1 LNQTNN
7 SITLDIDGMTCT
19 ACAARIER
27 VLNKANEVSRASVNF
42 PLKQA
47 EIESGDKVDIEGLI
61 QDIYKAGYSAK
72 VHIDEE
78 EERSKYPK
86 FLIPTISLLLT
97 IGVSNLMSRGYESQA
112 NLLGLMIIIV
122 FGRKFH
128 FSSFKNI
135 KNLNFNMD
143 SLISIGSLSSA
154 IVSFLPLSEGVSFID
169 TGGYIV
175 SFLLIGKTVE
185 EISIQKSISI
195 SDAINKSIPK
205 KVRIVKDGRDTFL
218 DNEAISIGEL
228 VKILPG
234 EMIPIDGEI
243 IEGNTI
249 IDESIVTGESI
260 PIEKKPGDQAVSG
273 SMNLSNSILI
283 EVNKLNS
290 DSTFNQIAK
299 MVKEAQFSKPLIQN
313 SIDKVTTFFVPGII
327 IVAFLTFA
335 MRFFLLD
342 EDLIY
347 AISVGISV
355 LVIACPCALGLAT
368 PLVLYRSSI
377 LANSNGIIFKGYD
390 ILERLNQ
397 INALVFD
404 KTGTLT
410 TGIFKIKNISHSPN
424 YSRDQVI
431 SFAASLEQ
439 YSNHPIAR
447 SILLEAEELG
457 VPVHQATNILETP
470 GKGIEGS
477 VQSKKVEIIKSFNL
491 ESIETT
497 LQISID
503 NEKFIMELEEEL
515 NTESYVIEDL
525 SSRFKLS
532 ILSGDNDIK
541 TGEFAK
547 LLEIDDAIGDLSP
560 EDKLKKI
567 IDLQKSFKIAYV
579 GDGINDAPSL
589 KQADVGI
596 ATSSSTE
603 FARSAGDIIL
613 LSGDL
618 NKINTIF
625 TISENSFKRIKQN
638 IFFALIYNILM
649 IPMATL
655 GKVEPK
661 YAALAMALSSISVV
675 FNSIRKIKK

>member
-1 LNQTNN
+1 MNQTNN

-27 VLNKANEVSRASVNF
+27 VLNKDNEVSKASVNF
-42 PLKQA
+42 PIKQA
-47 EIESGDKVDIEGLI
+47 EIESSNKVDIEGLI

-78 EERSKYPK
+78 KERSKYPK
-86 FLIPTISLLLT
+86 FLIPIISLLLT
-97 IGVSNLMSRGYESQA
+97 IGVSTLMSRGYESQA

-313 SIDKVTTFFVPGII
+313 SIDKVTTFFVPSII

-447 SILLEAEELG
+447 SLLLEAEELG

-638 IFFALIYNILM
+638 LFFAVIYNTLM

-661 YAALAMALSSISVV
+661 YAAVAMALSSISVV
-675 FNSIRKIKK
+675 LNSIRKIKK

>member
-1 LNQTNN
+1 
-7 SITLDIDGMTCT
+7 MTCT

-47 EIESGDKVDIEGLI
+47 EIESSDKVDIEGLI

-112 NLLGLMIIIV
+112 NLLGLMVIIV

-205 KVRIVKDGRDTFL
+205 KVRIVKDGVDTFL

-234 EMIPIDGEI
+234 EIIPIDGEI

-273 SMNLSNSILI
+273 SINLSNSILI

-327 IVAFLTFA
+327 ILAFLTFA
-335 MRFFLLD
+335 TRFFLLD

-368 PLVLYRSSI
+368 PLVLYRTSI

-390 ILERLNQ
+390 TLERLNQ

-424 YSRDQVI
+424 YSRDRVI

-625 TISENSFKRIKQN
+625 TISENSFKRMKQN
-638 IFFALIYNILM
+638 IFFALIYNISM

-675 FNSIRKIKK
+675 LNSIRKIKK

>member
-1 LNQTNN
+1 MNQTNN

-47 EIESGDKVDIEGLI
+47 EIESSDKVDIEGLI

-78 EERSKYPK
+78 EERSNYPK

-205 KVRIVKDGRDTFL
+205 KVRIVKDGVDTFL

-273 SMNLSNSILI
+273 SINLSNSILI

-327 IVAFLTFA
+327 ILAFLTFA
-335 MRFFLLD
+335 TRFFLLD

-368 PLVLYRSSI
+368 PLVLYRTSI

-390 ILERLNQ
+390 TLERLNQ

-424 YSRDQVI
+424 YSRDRVI

-439 YSNHPIAR
+439 YSNHPVAR

-625 TISENSFKRIKQN
+625 TISENSFKRMKQN
-638 IFFALIYNILM
+638 IFFALIYNISM

-675 FNSIRKIKK
+675 LNSIRKIKK

>member
-1 LNQTNN
+1 
-7 SITLDIDGMTCT
+7 MTCT

-72 VHIDEE
+72 VHTDEE

-97 IGVSNLMSRGYESQA
+97 IVVSNLMSRGYESQA

-205 KVRIVKDGRDTFL
+205 KVRIVKDGEDTFL

-273 SMNLSNSILI
+273 SINLSNSILI

-368 PLVLYRSSI
+368 PLVLYRTSI

-410 TGIFKIKNISHSPN
+410 TGIFKIKNISHS
-424 YSRDQVI
+424 
-431 SFAASLEQ
+431 FA
-439 YSNHPIAR
+439 
-447 SILLEAEELG
+447 
-457 VPVHQATNILETP
+457 
-470 GKGIEGS
+470 
-477 VQSKKVEIIKSFNL
+477 
-491 ESIETT
+491 
-497 LQISID
+497 
-503 NEKFIMELEEEL
+503 
-515 NTESYVIEDL
+515 
-525 SSRFKLS
+525 
-532 ILSGDNDIK
+532 
-541 TGEFAK
+541 
-547 LLEIDDAIGDLSP
+547 
-560 EDKLKKI
+560 
-567 IDLQKSFKIAYV
+567 
-579 GDGINDAPSL
+579 
-589 KQADVGI
+589 
-596 ATSSSTE
+596 
-603 FARSAGDIIL
+603 
-613 LSGDL
+613 
-618 NKINTIF
+618 
-625 TISENSFKRIKQN
+625 
-638 IFFALIYNILM
+638 IFF
-649 IPMATL
+649 T
-655 GKVEPK
+655 
-661 YAALAMALSSISVV
+661 AA
-675 FNSIRKIKK
+675 

>member
-1 LNQTNN
+1 MNQTNN

-47 EIESGDKVDIEGLI
+47 EIESSDKVDIEGLI

-78 EERSKYPK
+78 EERSNYPK

-205 KVRIVKDGRDTFL
+205 KVRIVKDGVDTFL

-273 SMNLSNSILI
+273 SINLSNSILI

-327 IVAFLTFA
+327 ILAFLTFA
-335 MRFFLLD
+335 TRFFLLD

-368 PLVLYRSSI
+368 PLVLYRTSI

-390 ILERLNQ
+390 TLERLNQ

-424 YSRDQVI
+424 YSRDRVI

-439 YSNHPIAR
+439 YSNHPVAR

-625 TISENSFKRIKQN
+625 TISENSFKRMKQN
-638 IFFALIYNILM
+638 IFFALIYNISM

-675 FNSIRKIKK
+675 INSIRKIKK

>member
-1 LNQTNN
+1 MNQTNN

-47 EIESGDKVDIEGLI
+47 EIESSDKVDIEGLI

-78 EERSKYPK
+78 EERSNYPK

-205 KVRIVKDGRDTFL
+205 KVRIVKDGEDTFL

-273 SMNLSNSILI
+273 SINLSNSILI

-327 IVAFLTFA
+327 ILAFLTFA
-335 MRFFLLD
+335 TRFFLLD

-368 PLVLYRSSI
+368 PLVLYRTSI

-390 ILERLNQ
+390 TLERLNQ

-424 YSRDQVI
+424 YSRDRVI

-439 YSNHPIAR
+439 YSNHPVAR

-625 TISENSFKRIKQN
+625 TISENSFKRMKQN
-638 IFFALIYNILM
+638 IFFALIYNISM

-675 FNSIRKIKK
+675 LNSIRKIKK

>member
-1 LNQTNN
+1 MNQTNN

-47 EIESGDKVDIEGLI
+47 EIESSNKVDIEGLI

-78 EERSKYPK
+78 KERSKYPK
-86 FLIPTISLLLT
+86 FLIPIISLLLT
-97 IGVSNLMSRGYESQA
+97 IGVSTLMSRGYESQA

-175 SFLLIGKTVE
+175 SFLLIGKTIE

-205 KVRIVKDGRDTFL
+205 KVRVVKDGEDTFL
-218 DNEAISIGEL
+218 DNGTISIGEL

-260 PIEKKPGDQAVSG
+260 PIEKKSGDQAVSG
-273 SMNLSNSILI
+273 SINLSNSILI
-283 EVNKLNS
+283 EVNKINS

-313 SIDKVTTFFVPGII
+313 SIDKLTTFFVPGII
-327 IVAFLTFA
+327 TVAFLTFA
-335 MRFFLLD
+335 TRFFLLD

-347 AISVGISV
+347 TISVGISV

-410 TGIFKIKNISHSPN
+410 TGIFKIKKISHSPN
-424 YSRDQVI
+424 YSRDRII

-447 SILLEAEELG
+447 SLLLEAEELG

-477 VQSKKVEIIKSFNL
+477 VQSKKVKIIKSFNL

-515 NTESYVIEDL
+515 NTESYIIEDL

-618 NKINTIF
+618 DKINTIF
-625 TISENSFKRIKQN
+625 TISENSFRRIKQN
-638 IFFALIYNILM
+638 LFFAVIYNTLM

-661 YAALAMALSSISVV
+661 YAAVAMALSSISVV
-675 FNSIRKIKK
+675 LNSIRKIKK

>member
-1 LNQTNN
+1 
-7 SITLDIDGMTCT
+7 MTCT

-47 EIESGDKVDIEGLI
+47 EIESSDKVDIEGLI

-78 EERSKYPK
+78 EERSNYPK

-205 KVRIVKDGRDTFL
+205 KVRIVKDGVDTFL

-273 SMNLSNSILI
+273 SINLSNSILI

-327 IVAFLTFA
+327 ILAFLTFA
-335 MRFFLLD
+335 TRFFLLD

-368 PLVLYRSSI
+368 PLVLYRTSI

-390 ILERLNQ
+390 TLERLNQ

-424 YSRDQVI
+424 YSRDRVI

-439 YSNHPIAR
+439 YSNHPVAR

-625 TISENSFKRIKQN
+625 TISENSFKRMKQN
-638 IFFALIYNILM
+638 IFFALIYNISM

-675 FNSIRKIKK
+675 INSIRKIKK

>member
-1 LNQTNN
+1 MQIFQKWYDAFSNN
-7 SITLDIDGMTCT
+7 
-19 ACAARIER
+19 RI
-27 VLNKANEVSRASVNF
+27 
-42 PLKQA
+42 
-47 EIESGDKVDIEGLI
+47 
-61 QDIYKAGYSAK
+61 
-72 VHIDEE
+72 
-78 EERSKYPK
+78 
-86 FLIPTISLLLT
+86 
-97 IGVSNLMSRGYESQA
+97 
-112 NLLGLMIIIV
+112 
-122 FGRKFH
+122 
-128 FSSFKNI
+128 
-135 KNLNFNMD
+135 
-143 SLISIGSLSSA
+143 
-154 IVSFLPLSEGVSFID
+154 
-169 TGGYIV
+169 
-175 SFLLIGKTVE
+175 
-185 EISIQKSISI
+185 
-195 SDAINKSIPK
+195 INKSIPK

-327 IVAFLTFA
+327 IVAFLTFV

-638 IFFALIYNILM
+638 IFFALIYNTLM

>member
-1 LNQTNN
+1 MNQTNN

>member
-1 LNQTNN
+1 MNQTNN

-27 VLNKANEVSRASVNF
+27 VLNKDNEVSKASVNF

-47 EIESGDKVDIEGLI
+47 EIESSNKVDIEGLI

-78 EERSKYPK
+78 KERSKYPK
-86 FLIPTISLLLT
+86 FLIPIISLLLT
-97 IGVSNLMSRGYESQA
+97 IGVSTLMSRGYESQA

-175 SFLLIGKTVE
+175 SFLLIGKTIE

-205 KVRIVKDGRDTFL
+205 KVRVVKDGEDTFL

-313 SIDKVTTFFVPGII
+313 SIDKVTTFFVPSII

-447 SILLEAEELG
+447 RLLLDAEELG

-618 NKINTIF
+618 DKINTIF

-661 YAALAMALSSISVV
+661 YAAVAMALSSISVV
-675 FNSIRKIKK
+675 LNSIRKIKK

>member
-1 LNQTNN
+1 MNQTNN

-27 VLNKANEVSRASVNF
+27 VLNKDNEVSKASVNF

-47 EIESGDKVDIEGLI
+47 EIESSNKVDIEGLI

-78 EERSKYPK
+78 KERSKYPK
-86 FLIPTISLLLT
+86 FLIPIISLLLT
-97 IGVSNLMSRGYESQA
+97 IGVSTLMSRGYESQA

-143 SLISIGSLSSA
+143 TLISIGSLSSA

-175 SFLLIGKTVE
+175 SFLLIGKTIE

-205 KVRIVKDGRDTFL
+205 KVRVVKDGEDTFL
-218 DNEAISIGEL
+218 DNGTISIGEL

-260 PIEKKPGDQAVSG
+260 PIEKKSGDQAVSG
-273 SMNLSNSILI
+273 SINLSNSILI
-283 EVNKLNS
+283 EVNKINS

-313 SIDKVTTFFVPGII
+313 SIDKLTTFFVPGII
-327 IVAFLTFA
+327 TVAFLTFA
-335 MRFFLLD
+335 TRFFLLD

-347 AISVGISV
+347 TISVGISV

-377 LANSNGIIFKGYD
+377 LANSSGIIFKGYD

-410 TGIFKIKNISHSPN
+410 TGIFKIKKISHSPN
-424 YSRDQVI
+424 YSRDRII

-447 SILLEAEELG
+447 SLLLEAEELG

-477 VQSKKVEIIKSFNL
+477 VQSKKVKIIKSFNL

-515 NTESYVIEDL
+515 NTESYQYY
-525 SSRFKLS
+525 
-532 ILSGDNDIK
+532 
-541 TGEFAK
+541 
-547 LLEIDDAIGDLSP
+547 LEIMMSKRESLQSCL
-560 EDKLKKI
+560 KLMMQLEIYHQKI
-567 IDLQKSFKIAYV
+567 S
-579 GDGINDAPSL
+579 
-589 KQADVGI
+589 
-596 ATSSSTE
+596 
-603 FARSAGDIIL
+603 
-613 LSGDL
+613 
-618 NKINTIF
+618 
-625 TISENSFKRIKQN
+625 
-638 IFFALIYNILM
+638 
-649 IPMATL
+649 
-655 GKVEPK
+655 
-661 YAALAMALSSISVV
+661 
-675 FNSIRKIKK
+675 